1 MQSGQYGKM
10 KKLTVTHTS
19 ASADV
24 AAQVKCQQQAQH
36 KQAHKDMRMTRTA
49 RNALICTCII
59 CAAVLIRTVDTPVTN
74 AMCDG
79 IQTALTFDIDVE
91 DTLGRLKFVQNGVQE
106 VASVFSASNALQIQ
120 EGFVLPIEN
129 AVLLQ
134 AFDAQTHPYVTL
146 QAKDEDIVY
155 TPASGIV
162 TSIQKDADGITSIAL
177 EHADGYASILRGY
190 MDVAV
195 KQDDTLAAGQ
205 KIGTVDSANTQI
217 EFALYAQGV
226 CVNPIQGE
234 N

>member
-79 IQTALTFDIDVE
+79 IQTALTFDID
-91 DTLGRLKFVQNGVQE
+91 
-106 VASVFSASNALQIQ
+106 ALQIQ